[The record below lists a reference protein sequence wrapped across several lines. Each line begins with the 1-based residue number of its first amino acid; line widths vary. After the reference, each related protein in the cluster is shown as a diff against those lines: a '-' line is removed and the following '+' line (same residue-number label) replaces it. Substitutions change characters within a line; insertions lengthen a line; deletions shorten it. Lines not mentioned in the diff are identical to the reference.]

1 MATRG
6 VRGVVCALVLA
17 GTATGAGAEGRKS
30 LAAGGQ
36 LVPPPA
42 GPAIA
47 TQADRQHVGL
57 TTAYKGLSVRTTRSR
72 TEGRLTIELQYQSD
86 RVLIAVDRAAVTT
99 VSRGNRQVRVDS
111 PEALQQLQQLLG
123 GSDAIV
129 VFRMLLAE
137 RESVSDLQA
146 PEFTLL
152 AAAAFTASLVGD
164 TDAPRRL
171 ADRFVQKHRG
181 IFRLIAA
188 GRGCWENYSSE
199 TSSAWN
205 DLQAC
210 MDEANQD
217 PSFWN
222 GAYRR
227 LACNAVWILRSESAW
242 FEYIQCMNPL
252 AISG

>member
-1 MATRG
+1 MAG
-6 VRGVVCALVLA
+6 KGFRGVVCALVLA
-17 GTATGAGAEGRKS
+17 GAATSAAAGEAEPNGP
-30 LAAGGQ
+30 GGQ
-36 LVPPPA
+36 LAPPPQ
-42 GPAIA
+42 GPAI
-47 TQADRQHVGL
+47 TSGADRTHVRMS
-57 TTAYKGLSVRTTRSR
+57 AAHKGLVVRTTSSR
-72 TEGRLTIELQYQSD
+72 VDRTFTIELQYERD
-86 RVLIAVDRAAVTT
+86 RVTIALDRGAVTT
-99 VSRGNRQVRVDS
+99 VTRGKRQVRVDS
-111 PEALQQLQQLLG
+111 PEALQALQQVLA
-123 GSDAIV
+123 GSEAVV

-137 RESVSDLQA
+137 REAVSDLEA

-188 GRGCWENYSSE
+188 GRGCWEEYSGAV
-199 TSSAWN
+199 TSAWN
-205 DLQAC
+205 SLQDC
-210 MDEANQD
+210 MNEANQD

-227 LACNAVWILRSESAW
+227 LACNAVWILESESAW
-242 FEYIQCMNPL
+242 FEYIQCLNPL